1 MALPHPTLLIRSKN
15 CNILMNRFNVLIT
28 VLVCAGLCVL
38 FGALSRSTE
47 DATGWNPS
55 EMYTSTLSGGSSF
68 TNAAYSGSSNSGVA
82 LPMPSASFSSRV
94 GAHAPYTYSASP
106 AAGVSSQLPSG
117 GSSAV
122 VGHMTSSA
130 EYYSFGGGGNAAA
143 GSSSMAR
150 RSSSM
155 NASPISYNALSVGSI
170 SLPTAPRS
178 SSASN
183 GGYTPSLAQEANY
196 AIASSNMQGD
206 LFDYAL
212 QTTYGTA
219 SYEDGVTSASGRK
232 NVRGRQNAMPGLDD
246 GWWQWLDQW
255 IKGNGSKYGQGTL
268 GEDGYY
274 SDGYHLDRN
283 EMTEAYNDFINNYWN
298 EGMGDPPSFEDWW
311 DWYYTY
317 MYANG
322 GKYTY
327 NGHLYFWTP
336 VGGILPLLFMALLY
350 MIFLFVKRKK
360 MAQL

>member
-1 MALPHPTLLIRSKN
+1 
-15 CNILMNRFNVLIT
+15 MNRFNVLIT

-106 AAGVSSQLPSG
+106 AAGNSLSQLPSG

-130 EYYSFGGGGNAAA
+130 EYHSFGGGGNAAA
-143 GSSSMAR
+143 GGSSMSR

-196 AIASSNMQGD
+196 AIASSNMQGG

-212 QTTYGTA
+212 QTAYGTA
-219 SYEDGVTSASGRK
+219 SYEDYTSNASRSR
-232 NVRGRQNAMPGLDD
+232 NIRGKQNAAPSMGGEDNGEPWFSSM
-246 GWWQWLDQW
+246 WWHWLDWQY
-255 IKGNGSKYGQGTL
+255 N
-268 GEDGYY
+268 EDGYGY
-274 SDGYHLDRN
+274 SDEGVFGTFKDGVWYFSHQDAYAAYDAWCAYMVSKGMADYEDLPSLPEWMEWFMQSKGY
-283 EMTEAYNDFINNYWN
+283 AYS
-298 EGMGDPPSFEDWW
+298 G
-311 DWYYTY
+311 TY
-317 MYANG
+317 G
-322 GKYTY
+322 TY
-327 NGHLYFWTP
+327 EFVPIGN
-336 VGGILPLLFMALLY
+336 ILPLVLMALMY
-350 MIFLFVKRKK
+350 MIVLLVKRNKT
-360 MAQL
+360 AQI

>member
-1 MALPHPTLLIRSKN
+1 
-15 CNILMNRFNVLIT
+15 MNRFNVLIT

-106 AAGVSSQLPSG
+106 AAGVSQLPSG

-130 EYYSFGGGGNAAA
+130 EYHSFGGGGNAAA
-143 GSSSMAR
+143 GSSSMSR

-155 NASPISYNALSVGSI
+155 NASPISYNALSVGSV

-178 SSASN
+178 SSAN
-183 GGYTPSLAQEANY
+183 NAGYTPSLAQEANY

-206 LFDYAL
+206 LFDYTL
-212 QTTYGTA
+212 QAAYGTA
-219 SYEDGVTSASGRK
+219 SYEDYASNYGGRQ
-232 NVRGRQNAMPGLDD
+232 NVRGRRNAGPYTPTVEES
-246 GWWQWLDQW
+246 WLIWLSQHTNF
-255 IKGNGSKYGQGTL
+255 GNE
-268 GEDGYY
+268 GEDGWYFDKY
-274 SDGYHLDRN
+274 ELY
-283 EMTEAYNDFINNYWN
+283 EAWEAYCAAWN
-298 EGMGDPPSFEDWW
+298 ETMGKCPTW
-311 DWYYTY
+311 DEWLTWF
-317 MYANG
+317 MGNDGSHTWVNG
-322 GKYTY
+322 DSAY
-327 NGHLYFWTP
+327 NAYFVP
-336 VGGILPLLFMALLY
+336 LGNILPLLLMALAY
-350 MIFLFVKRKK
+350 MIILFIKRNKTAK
-360 MAQL
+360 L

>member
-1 MALPHPTLLIRSKN
+1 
-15 CNILMNRFNVLIT
+15 MNRFNVLIT

-94 GAHAPYTYSASP
+94 GAHAPYTHSASP

-130 EYYSFGGGGNAAA
+130 EYHSFGGGGNAAA
-143 GSSSMAR
+143 GGSSMSR

-155 NASPISYNALSVGSI
+155 NASPISYNALSVGSV

-196 AIASSNMQGD
+196 AIASSNMQGG

-219 SYEDGVTSASGRK
+219 SYEDYASNYGGRQ
-232 NVRGRQNAMPGLDD
+232 NVRGRQNAMPGFDD
-246 GWWQWLDQW
+246 TWWEWLDKW
-255 IKGNGSKYGQGTL
+255 VRDNEYGKTN
-268 GEDGYY
+268 EDG
-274 SDGYHLDRN
+274 GYVFDRYDLAG
-283 EMTEAYNDFINNYWN
+283 AYDDFITNYWN
-298 EGMGDPPSFEDWW
+298 SGMGDPPSFEDWL
-311 DWYYTY
+311 DWYQSAMQNEDGYYTWKS
-317 MYANG
+317 G
-322 GKYTY
+322 RKYY
-327 NGHLYFWTP
+327 WLP
-336 VGGILPLLFMALLY
+336 VGNILPLLLMALVY
-350 MIFLFVKRKK
+350 MIILFVKRNKLS
-360 MAQL
+360 QL

>member
-1 MALPHPTLLIRSKN
+1 
-15 CNILMNRFNVLIT
+15 MNRFNVLIT

-94 GAHAPYTYSASP
+94 GAHVSYNGYSASP
-106 AAGVSSQLPSG
+106 ASGVSSQLPSG

-130 EYYSFGGGGNAAA
+130 EYHSFGGVGNAAA
-143 GSSSMAR
+143 GGSSMAR

-170 SLPTAPRS
+170 SLPTAPHS
-178 SSASN
+178 SSANNS
-183 GGYTPSLAQEANY
+183 GYTPSLAQEANY
-196 AIASSNMQGD
+196 AIASSNMQGG

-219 SYEDGVTSASGRK
+219 SYEDYAANYGGRQ
-232 NVRGRQNAMPGLDD
+232 NVRGRQNAGEDMSSTYEDWLRWFDMVGWHFGTNVGSGNFTFDNAQAEAAYAAWASTRSPELPIPSYAEWLKWLMSKTTHD
-246 GWWQWLDQW
+246 G
-255 IKGNGSKYGQGTL
+255 GNGKT
-268 GEDGYY
+268 Y
-274 SDGYHLDRN
+274 S
-283 EMTEAYNDFINNYWN
+283 FV
-298 EGMGDPPSFEDWW
+298 
-311 DWYYTY
+311 
-317 MYANG
+317 
-322 GKYTY
+322 
-327 NGHLYFWTP
+327 P
-336 VGGILPLLFMALLY
+336 VGNILPLLLMALLY
-350 MIFLFVKRKK
+350 LIILFVKRNKT
-360 MAQL
+360 AQL